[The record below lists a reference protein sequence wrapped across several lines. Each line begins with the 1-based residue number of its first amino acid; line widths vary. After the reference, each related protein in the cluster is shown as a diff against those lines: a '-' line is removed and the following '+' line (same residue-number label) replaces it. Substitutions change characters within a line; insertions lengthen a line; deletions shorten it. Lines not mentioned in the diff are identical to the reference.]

1 MDAKIVRESS
11 AAFKKLE
18 DASATNE
25 ASASFVGLLQA
36 AAADDPNLS
45 SALFES
51 VEVTEFVP
59 PSEEDIASAIEGKT
73 RVKKGVELEGSSNVI
88 KCGVVSLFGVLVGA
102 VLLV

>member
-1 MDAKIVRESS
+1 MRCVYTAIWPRAMAKKTRTR
-11 AAFKKLE
+11 FCCWFLGP
-18 DASATNE
+18 
-25 ASASFVGLLQA
+25 FVGLLQA